1 MNSVCSLD
9 NISFAYAD
17 TPVISHASLDIFSQ
31 EFVALIGD
39 NGAGKSTLMN
49 LILGNL
55 HPSKGEI
62 SLFGDPIIQCNHHQ
76 DIAYVSQN
84 SVLGYRNFPTTIKE
98 LVNIHRSFLHVTTDV
113 VDLLKMVQLEDHVN
127 KGLSELSGGQLQRVG
142 ILLALLKNAKLI
154 LLDEP
159 TSGIDKKF
167 SKELYELLR
176 NLTLQ
181 GKTVVLIT
189 HHLHELSAYVDRVV
203 RLEKG
208 QLTEVSAHLWKE
220 EVDVCA

>member
-17 TPVISHASLDIFSQ
+17 APVISHASLDIFSQ

-55 HPSKGEI
+55 HPSKGDI

-181 GKTVVLIT
+181 GKTIVLIT

-203 RLEKG
+203 KLEKG

>member
-17 TPVISHASLDIFSQ
+17 IPVISHASLDIFSQ

-55 HPSKGEI
+55 HPSKGDI

-181 GKTVVLIT
+181 GKTIVLIT

>member
-1 MNSVCSLD
+1 MNSVCSID
-9 NISFAYAD
+9 DISFAYAD
-17 TPVISHASLDIFSQ
+17 TPVISHASLEIFSQ
-31 EFVALIGD
+31 DFLALIGD

-55 HPSKGEI
+55 TPSAGSI
-62 SLFGDPIIQCNHHQ
+62 SLFGDLISKNNHHQ
-76 DIAYVSQN
+76 EIAYVSQN

-176 NLTLQ
+176 HLSHQ
-181 GKTVVLIT
+181 GKTIVLIT

-208 QLTEVSAHLWKE
+208 QLNEIPAHLWKE

>member
-1 MNSVCSLD
+1 MNRVCRID

-62 SLFGDPIIQCNHHQ
+62 SLFGDPVIKCNHHQ

-176 NLTLQ
+176 HLTHQ
-181 GKTVVLIT
+181 GKTIVLIT

-208 QLTEVSAHLWKE
+208 QLNEIPAHLWKE